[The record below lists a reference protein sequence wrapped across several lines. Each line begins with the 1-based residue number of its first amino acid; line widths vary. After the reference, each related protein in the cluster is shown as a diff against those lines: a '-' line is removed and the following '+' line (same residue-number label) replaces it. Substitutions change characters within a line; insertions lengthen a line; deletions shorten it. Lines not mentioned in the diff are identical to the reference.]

1 MENFLLA
8 IASFVVM
15 LVPMILLHELGHFIA
30 AKLVGITVLEFG
42 LGFPPRA
49 VKLFERGGT
58 EYTLNWLP
66 LGGFVRPLGEDFVRP
81 RGDEA
86 ASSDREEARRR
97 GIQNP
102 KSVGQAG
109 PWERIFF
116 MIAGA
121 GMNVITAVA
130 LFAIMAL
137 IGLSVVEGATIAIR
151 EVAPGSPAAE
161 AGLQAEDVIVQ
172 VDGDYIAS
180 SADLVDSLISHQGQE
195 VILTVERGE
204 ETFEAPLLVAEGDTS
219 SVIESVAILAV
230 VTDSPAGEAGLHPG
244 DIVLEANGT
253 PVRSVQALVEF
264 TDAHRGERIELLVD
278 RNGERLTFSLVP
290 RVEPPPDQGP
300 IGVAIGSIETSTA
313 LGLTLSNRDAI
324 IDYEPRS
331 LAEAVGYSFERT
343 VDTLGRIINAPI
355 EIIRG
360 NLSPEMARPISIVG
374 ISQIGGQRLEES
386 FEFQSVL
393 PILDFAAVIS
403 LALGL
408 TNLLPIPGLDGG
420 RILFVIIELIRGKP
434 LDPEREGL
442 VHLIGLLLLLGT
454 MSIFIINDIVNP
466 INLNI
471 P

>member
-86 ASSDREEARRR
+86 ASGDREEARRR

-137 IGLSVVEGATIAIR
+137 IGLPVVEGATIAIR

-161 AGLQAEDVIVQ
+161 VGLQAEDVIVR
-172 VDGDYIAS
+172 VDGDYVAS
-180 SADLVDSLISHQGQE
+180 SADLVDYLNSHQGEE

-204 ETFEAPLLVAEGDTS
+204 ETFEAPLLVAEGDAS

-230 VTDSPAGEAGLHPG
+230 VTDSPAGEAGLQPG

-278 RNGERLTFSLVP
+278 RNSERLTFSLVP
-290 RVEPPPDQGP
+290 RVDPPPDQGP

-324 IDYEPRS
+324 IDYQPRG

-343 VDTLGRIINAPI
+343 VDTLSRIINAPI